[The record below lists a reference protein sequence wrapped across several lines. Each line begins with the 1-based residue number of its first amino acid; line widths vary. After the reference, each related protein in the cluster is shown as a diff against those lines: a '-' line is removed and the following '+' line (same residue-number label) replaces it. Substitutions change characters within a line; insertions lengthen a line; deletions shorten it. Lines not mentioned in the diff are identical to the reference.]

1 MKNET
6 NTHKTVNKND
16 IVDTNNIRTNIFEF
30 YSASGRITQNSI

>member
-16 IVDTNNIRTNIFEF
+16 IVDTNNIPI
-30 YSASGRITQNSI
+30 YSSFTLHPGGLHKTVSK